1 MAGLLEGKV
10 ALVTGGNSGIGKATA
25 LLFAQE
31 GAKVVIA
38 ARRKEEGETTV
49 EEIRANGGEAVFIKT
64 DITEPEQVKAMV
76 LGVVETFGR
85 LDCAF
90 NNAGRPGDAGAPTHE
105 YPVEVWHQV
114 MTVNITGTFLCM
126 KYEIQQ
132 MIKDGG
138 GVIVNDASVAGLRGA
153 KEISA
158 AYVTSKHG
166 VVGLTRS
173 VALEYASSG
182 IRINAV
188 CPGWIRTAMVE
199 GAFERKPGLETSIV
213 DQTALARIGKPK
225 EVAEAVAWLCSERSS
240 YVTGQMFVVDGGMT
254 T

>member
-1 MAGLLEGKV
+1 MAGLLESKV
-10 ALVTGGNSGIGKATA
+10 ALVTGGNSGIGRATA

-31 GAKVVIA
+31 EAKVVIA
-38 ARRKEEGETTV
+38 ARREKEGIETV
-49 EEIRANGGEAVFIKT
+49 DEIVANGGEAIFIKT
-64 DITEPEQVKAMV
+64 DIAQAAEVKAMV
-76 LGVVETFGR
+76 EKTVEAFGR

-90 NNAGRPGDAGAPTHE
+90 NNAGRPGDAGAPTHD
-105 YPVEVWHQV
+105 YPEDIWQQV
-114 MTVNITGTFLCM
+114 MDVNITGTFLCM

-132 MIKDGG
+132 MLKDGG

-173 VALEYASSG
+173 VALEYAQKG
-182 IRINAV
+182 IRVNTV
-188 CPGWIRTAMVE
+188 CPGWVRTAMVE
-199 GAFERKPGLETSIV
+199 GAFERNPELQTSII
-213 DQTALARIGKPK
+213 DQIGLGRIGKPE
-225 EVAEAVAWLCSERSS
+225 EVAEAVVWLCSERSS
-240 YVTGQMFVVDGGMT
+240 FVTGHTLVVDGGMT

>member
-1 MAGLLEGKV
+1 MAGLLESKV
-10 ALVTGGNSGIGKATA
+10 ALITGGNSGIGRATA

-31 GAKVVIA
+31 GAKVAIA
-38 ARRKEEGETTV
+38 ARREEEGIETV
-49 EEIRANGGEAVFIKT
+49 EEIVANGGEAVFFKT
-64 DITEPEQVKAMV
+64 NIAQATEVKAMV
-76 LGVVETFGR
+76 ERTVEAFGR

-90 NNAGRPGDAGAPTHE
+90 NNAGRPGDAGAPTHD
-105 YPVEVWHQV
+105 YPEDIWQQV
-114 MTVNITGTFLCM
+114 MDVNITGTFLCM

-132 MIKDGG
+132 MLKDGG

-173 VALEYASSG
+173 VALEYAPKG
-182 IRINAV
+182 IRVNAV
-188 CPGWIRTAMVE
+188 CPGWVRTAMVE
-199 GAFERKPGLETSIV
+199 GAFERNPELETSII
-213 DQTALARIGKPK
+213 DQIGLGRIGKPE
-225 EVAEAVAWLCSERSS
+225 EVAEAVVWLCSERSS
-240 YVTGQMFVVDGGMT
+240 FVTGHTLVVDGGMT